1 MAAFSF
7 HRLKGPSLIGITL
20 MASQKRDNLYTGN
33 GLCLR
38 LAMAAV
44 VLISLAGC
52 ERSFWDPTVKVNA
65 TGSDILTPVLGRE
78 AREDAGTV
86 ETTGIRLGDDGKAP
100 PAIKNKV
107 VAGTGTFINK
117 VERPTVD
124 TTPGDITLNFDG
136 TDIREVVKVILGDIL
151 GVNYVL
157 DPAVTGTA
165 SLETGRPLS
174 RTALIPTLE
183 TLLRMNNAAL
193 VQNADT
199 YEVVPL
205 TNAIRGR
212 VVPQLGETTK
222 ALPTGY
228 NVQVIPLRYIGAEEM
243 SKILEPLA
251 PEGSIIRADTT
262 RNLLILA
269 GTGPEI
275 RNLLDTIQVFDVDW
289 MAGLSVGFFSLEYAM
304 PKDLVGQLEALLSDE
319 AGNPMKGIFRFVPVD
334 SARSVLVVSPQ
345 EKYLGQAR
353 VWIERL
359 DAAAAASDDDE
370 RLYVYRVKH
379 GDAEMMAS
387 SLIGLFSGEGN
398 QGMKKTVGS
407 VAPGLG
413 MASGKSSAT
422 TPGTFQLTS
431 ATGNTTGGSLGTSKQ
446 GSSKFGSKQS
456 GLGSGQGSGQGVSG
470 TVEMT
475 STVSIVADVTNN
487 SLLIKSSPRDYKK
500 ILDALKQLDI
510 VPLQVLIEATFVE
523 INLTGDLQYGVQWHL
538 TGKIGDDI
546 SNASLTTSKSL
557 QTIKIGEN
565 ETTIPITPISPKV
578 PGFNWTV
585 ITSESL
591 VRANLNLY
599 AAQGLLNI
607 LSSPSVM
614 VRDNQVAHIQ
624 VGQQVPILTQQ
635 QQSTQTNSNI
645 LNSISY
651 KDTGVMLDV
660 KPRVT
665 PGGMVQMDVDQQ
677 VSTNTKTSSSDINSP
692 TFTVRQI
699 TSNVAVR
706 SGQAVVLGGLIE
718 NTDEDGKGGVPGL
731 SNVPVLGALFSDN
744 NKSASRRELLVILT
758 PKIIASDQDAET
770 VTNEFRSR
778 MKGLGGRF

>member
-1 MAAFSF
+1 MV
-7 HRLKGPSLIGITL
+7 
-20 MASQKRDNLYTGN
+20 SQVRVNINRNN
-33 GLCLR
+33 GLR
-38 LAMAAV
+38 FMLAMAA
-44 VLISLAGC
+44 LGSMLLTGC

-86 ETTGIRLGDDGKAP
+86 ETAGIRLGDDGKAP
-100 PAIKNKV
+100 PSMKNKV
-107 VAGTGTFINK
+107 VRGTGTFVNK

-193 VQNADT
+193 VQNAGS

-205 TNAIRGR
+205 ANAIRGR
-212 VVPQLGETTK
+212 VVPQLGETSK
-222 ALPTGY
+222 ALPAGY

-251 PEGSIIRADTT
+251 PEGSIVRADTT

-289 MAGLSVGFFSLEYAM
+289 MAGLSVGFFSLEYAN

-345 EKYLGQAR
+345 EKYLAQAR

-359 DAAAAASDDDE
+359 DAAAAAGDDDE

-379 GDAEMMAS
+379 GDAELMAS

-413 MASGKSSAT
+413 MASGKSSSA

-431 ATGNTTGGSLGTSKQ
+431 ATGNTSGGSLGTGKQ
-446 GSSKFGSKQS
+446 GSSKFGSRQS

-470 TVEMT
+470 TIEMD

-523 INLTGDLQYGVQWHL
+523 ITLDGNLQYGVQWHL
-538 TGKIGDDI
+538 TGKIGDDF
-546 SNASLTTSKSL
+546 SNASLSTASGL
-557 QTIKIGEN
+557 QKITVGEN
-565 ETTIPITPISPKV
+565 ETTVPIPPIDPKV

-585 ITSESL
+585 ITAESL

-599 AAQGLLNI
+599 AAQGLLNV

-624 VGQQVPILTQQ
+624 VGEQVPILTQQ
-635 QQSTQTNSNI
+635 QQSTQTNSNV

-677 VSTNTKTSSSDINSP
+677 VSTNTKTNSSAIDSP
-692 TFTVRQI
+692 TFIVRQI

-718 NTDEDGKGGVPGL
+718 NQDTDTKGGVPGL
-731 SNVPVLGALFSDN
+731 SNIPVLGALFSDN
-744 NKSASRRELLVILT
+744 AKTAKRKELLVILT

>member
-1 MAAFSF
+1 
-7 HRLKGPSLIGITL
+7 
-20 MASQKRDNLYTGN
+20 MASRVRHNLNLGKKS
-33 GLCLR
+33 R
-38 LAMAAV
+38 FVLALAA
-44 VLISLAGC
+44 LALMLLSGC

-65 TGSDILTPVLGRE
+65 TQGDVLTPVLGRE

-86 ETTGIRLGDDGKAP
+86 ETTGIRLGDDGKTP

-107 VAGTGTFINK
+107 MRGTGTFVNK
-117 VERPTVD
+117 VDRPTVD

-157 DPAVTGTA
+157 DPGVTGTA

-174 RTALIPTLE
+174 RNALIPTLE

-193 VQNADT
+193 VQNAGT

-212 VVPQLGETTK
+212 VVPQLGETSK
-222 ALPTGY
+222 ALPAGY
-228 NVQVIPLRYIGAEEM
+228 NVQVIPLRYVGSEEM

-251 PEGSIIRADTT
+251 PEGSIIRADNT

-275 RNLLDTIQVFDVDW
+275 RNMLDTIQVFDVDW
-289 MAGLSVGFFSLEYAM
+289 MAGLSVGFFSLEYAN
-304 PKDLVGQLEALLSDE
+304 PKDLVGQLDALLSDE
-319 AGNPMKGIFRFVPVD
+319 SGNPMKGIFRFVPVD

-345 EKYLGQAR
+345 EKYLAQAR

-359 DAAAAASDDDE
+359 DAAAAAGDDDE

-379 GDAEMMAS
+379 GDAELMAS
-387 SLIGLFSGEGN
+387 SLIGLFSGDGN

-413 MASGKSSAT
+413 MSSGKSSSA
-422 TPGTFQLTS
+422 TPGTFQLTG
-431 ATGNTTGGSLGTSKQ
+431 ATGNTSGGALGTGKQ
-446 GSSKFGSKQS
+446 GSSKFGSRQS

-470 TVEMT
+470 TMEMT
-475 STVSIVADVTNN
+475 STVSVVADVTNN

-523 INLTGDLQYGVQWHL
+523 ITLSGDLQYGVQWHL
-538 TGKIGDDI
+538 TGKIGDDF
-546 SNASLTTSKSL
+546 SNASLTTAKSL

-599 AAQGLLNI
+599 AAQGLLNV

-635 QQSTQTNSNI
+635 QQSTQTNSNV

-677 VSTNTKTSSSDINSP
+677 VSTQSKTDSSDINSP
-692 TFTVRQI
+692 TFIIRQI

-718 NTDEDGKGGVPGL
+718 NQDEDGKGGVPGL

-744 NKSASRRELLVILT
+744 NKRASRRELLVILT
-758 PKIIASDQDAET
+758 PKIIASDQDAEM

-778 MKGLGGRF
+778 MKGLGGKF

>member
-1 MAAFSF
+1 MV
-7 HRLKGPSLIGITL
+7 
-20 MASQKRDNLYTGN
+20 SQVRVNINRNN
-33 GLCLR
+33 GLCFM
-38 LAMAAV
+38 LAMAA
-44 VLISLAGC
+44 LGSILLTGC
-52 ERSFWDPTVKVNA
+52 ERSFWDPTAKVNA

-86 ETTGIRLGDDGKAP
+86 ETTGIRLGDDGKTP

-107 VAGTGTFINK
+107 IAGTGTFINK

-174 RTALIPTLE
+174 RSALIPTLE

-193 VQNADT
+193 VQNAGS

-205 TNAIRGR
+205 ANAIRGR

-289 MAGLSVGFFSLEYAM
+289 MAGLSVGFFSLEYAN

-345 EKYLGQAR
+345 EKYLAQAR

-359 DAAAAASDDDE
+359 DAAAAAGDDDE

-379 GDAEMMAS
+379 GDAELMAS
-387 SLIGLFSGEGN
+387 SLIGLFSGEGS

-413 MASGKSSAT
+413 MASSKSSSA

-431 ATGNTTGGSLGTSKQ
+431 ATGNTSGGSLGTGKQ
-446 GSSKFGSKQS
+446 GSSKFGSRA
-456 GLGSGQGSGQGVSG
+456 SGQGSGQGVSG
-470 TVEMT
+470 TIEMT
-475 STVSIVADVTNN
+475 SAVSVVADVTNN

-523 INLTGDLQYGVQWHL
+523 ITLDGNLQYGVQWHL

-546 SNASLTTSKSL
+546 SNASLSTATAL

-565 ETTIPITPISPKV
+565 ETTVPITPISPKV

-585 ITSESL
+585 ISPESL

-599 AAQGLLNI
+599 AAQGLLNV

-624 VGQQVPILTQQ
+624 VGEQVPILTQQ
-635 QQSTQTNSNI
+635 QQSTQTNSNV

-677 VSTNTKTSSSDINSP
+677 VSTNTKTNSSDINSP
-692 TFTVRQI
+692 TFIVRQI

-718 NTDEDGKGGVPGL
+718 NTDTDTKGGVPGL
-731 SNVPVLGALFSDN
+731 SNIPVLGALFSDN
-744 NKSASRRELLVILT
+744 AKTAKRKELLVILT

>member
-1 MAAFSF
+1 
-7 HRLKGPSLIGITL
+7 
-20 MASQKRDNLYTGN
+20 MASNLREPSPPRTGFHIK
-33 GLCLR
+33 LVT
-38 LAMAAV
+38 LALLLV
-44 VLISLAGC
+44 ITTGC
-52 ERSFWDPTVKVNA
+52 ERSFWDPTVRVNA
-65 TGSDILTPVLGRE
+65 TEGDVITPLLGRE
-78 AREDAGTV
+78 AKEDAGTV
-86 ETTGIRLGDDGKAP
+86 ETSGIRLGEDGKKP

-107 VAGTGTFINK
+107 MPGTGTFVSR
-117 VERPTVD
+117 VERPSVD

-157 DPAVTGTA
+157 DPGVTGTA

-174 RTALIPTLE
+174 RSALIPTLE

-193 VQNADT
+193 VDNAGT

-205 TNAIRGR
+205 ANAIRGR
-212 VVPQLGETTK
+212 VVPQLGQVSK
-222 ALPTGY
+222 ALPAGY

-251 PEGSIIRADTT
+251 PEGSIIRADNT

-289 MAGLSVGFFSLEYAM
+289 MAGLSVGFFTLEYAN
-304 PKDLVGQLEALLSDE
+304 PKDLVGQLEALLADE
-319 AGNPMKGIFRFVPVD
+319 GGNPMKGIFRFVPVD

-345 EKYLGQAR
+345 EKYLAQAR

-359 DAAAAASDDDE
+359 DAAAAAGDEDE
-370 RLYVYRVKH
+370 RLFVYRVKH
-379 GDAEMMAS
+379 GDAELMAS
-387 SLIGLFSGEGN
+387 SLLGLFSGGGN
-398 QGMKKTVGS
+398 QGMKKAVGS

-413 MASGKSSAT
+413 TASGKSSPS
-422 TPGTFQLTS
+422 TPASFQVTG
-431 ATGNTTGGSLGTSKQ
+431 ATGNLPGGTLGTGKL
-446 GSSKFGSKQS
+446 GAGKFGGRQT
-456 GLGSGQGSGQGVSG
+456 GVGTTQGSGQGVTG
-470 TVEMT
+470 TIEMT
-475 STVSIVADVTNN
+475 SPVSVVADVTNN

-523 INLTGDLQYGVQWHL
+523 ITLSGDLQYGVQWHL

-546 SNASLTTSKSL
+546 SNASLTTAKSL

-565 ETTIPITPISPKV
+565 ETTVPITPISPKV

-599 AAQGLLNI
+599 AAQGLLNV

-677 VSTNTKTSSSDINSP
+677 VSTQSKTDSSDINSP
-692 TFTVRQI
+692 TFIVRQI

-718 NTDEDGKGGVPGL
+718 NQDEDSKGGVPGL
-731 SNVPVLGALFSDN
+731 SNIPVVGALFSDN
-744 NKSASRRELLVILT
+744 NKRASRRELLVILT
-758 PKIIASDQDAET
+758 PKIIASDQDVET
-770 VTNEFRSR
+770 VTNEFRAR

>member
-1 MAAFSF
+1 MATFSL
-7 HRLKGPSLIGITL
+7 HRLLEPSLIGFKR
-20 MASQKRDNLYTGN
+20 MASQARDNLTPAN
-33 GLCLR
+33 RVLII
-38 LAMAAV
+38 LAMAILGA
-44 VLISLAGC
+44 LYLTGC

-65 TGSDILTPVLGRE
+65 TQGDVLTPVLGRE

-86 ETTGIRLGDDGKAP
+86 ETTGIRLGDDGKTP

-107 VAGTGTFINK
+107 VRGTGTFVNK

-157 DPAVTGTA
+157 DPGVTGTA

-174 RTALIPTLE
+174 RNALIPTLE

-193 VQNADT
+193 VQNAGT

-212 VVPQLGETTK
+212 LVPQLGETTK

-228 NVQVIPLRYIGAEEM
+228 NVQVIPLRYVGAEEM

-251 PEGSIIRADTT
+251 PEGSIIRADNT

-275 RNLLDTIQVFDVDW
+275 RNMLDTIQVFDVDW
-289 MAGLSVGFFSLEYAM
+289 MAGLSVGFFSLEYAN
-304 PKDLVGQLEALLSDE
+304 PKDLVGQLDALLSDE
-319 AGNPMKGIFRFVPVD
+319 SGNPMKGIFRFVPVD

-345 EKYLGQAR
+345 EKYLAQAR

-359 DAAAAASDDDE
+359 DAAAAAGDDDE

-379 GDAEMMAS
+379 GDAELMAS
-387 SLIGLFSGEGN
+387 SLIGLFSGDGN

-413 MASGKSSAT
+413 MASGKSSSA
-422 TPGTFQLTS
+422 TPGTFQLTG
-431 ATGNTTGGSLGTSKQ
+431 ATGNTSGGALGTGKQ
-446 GSSKFGSKQS
+446 GSSKFGSRQS
-456 GLGSGQGSGQGVSG
+456 GLGSGQGTGQGVSG
-470 TVEMT
+470 TIEMS
-475 STVSIVADVTNN
+475 STVSVVADTTNN

-523 INLTGDLQYGVQWHL
+523 ISLSGDLQYGVQWHL

-546 SNASLTTSKSL
+546 SNASLTTAKSL
-557 QTIKIGEN
+557 STIKIGEN
-565 ETTIPITPISPKV
+565 EETIPITPISPKV

-585 ITSESL
+585 LTTDAL

-599 AAQGLLNI
+599 AAQGLLNV

-624 VGQQVPILTQQ
+624 VGEQVPILTQQ
-635 QQSTQTNSNI
+635 QQSTQINSNI

-665 PGGMVQMDVDQQ
+665 PGGMVQMDVDQT
-677 VSTNTKTSSSDINSP
+677 VSTQSKTSSSDINSP
-692 TFTVRQI
+692 SFIVRQI

-706 SGQAVVLGGLIE
+706 SGQAVVLGGLIQNNE
-718 NTDEDGKGGVPGL
+718 EGNKGGVPGL

-758 PKIIASDQDAET
+758 PKIIASDQDAES

-778 MKGLGGRF
+778 MKGLSGRF